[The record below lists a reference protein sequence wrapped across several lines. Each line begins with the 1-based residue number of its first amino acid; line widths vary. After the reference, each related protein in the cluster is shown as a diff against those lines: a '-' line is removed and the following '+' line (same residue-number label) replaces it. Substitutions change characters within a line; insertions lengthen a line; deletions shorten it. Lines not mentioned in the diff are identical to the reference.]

1 MIAKELDFLRMSARQ
16 LMTKRLRVALTVLGI
31 AIGVAAVIGIVA
43 LSDGIRYQAIETI
56 KAQSDLTLIEVHPKM
71 SNGVTQFVTETKAD
85 VLRTTP
91 HVLATAPAFTDAYS
105 TRKQTFLQVVA
116 VRSDEIDKVLN
127 LKYSAGRAFVPSAP
141 EVVFGADLKD
151 KLQRN
156 EGIRIGDV
164 FTALVRDYDANGMP
178 VDRQVPLTV
187 AGSLG
192 DRDDQFD
199 RYVLIDMTTA
209 SRIRG
214 EQKGYDTVFV
224 RVDDPDNVFSVV
236 DEITA
241 QGLDAKG
248 AFEQIKAV
256 NQFMDAILIIFMI
269 FAVFALFVGGLMI
282 TTTMITSVY
291 ERTREI
297 GITMAVGAS
306 ENDVIRMVLYEC
318 LLIGIIGG
326 IVGNILGY
334 LFTVVLN
341 TVGKPFII
349 ARMGSEFS
357 SIFGNEIAKISPEM
371 VVAGMAIAVIFSL
384 GAGLYPA
391 VKATHLNP
399 VEAIRG
405 LI

>member
-1 MIAKELDFLRMSARQ
+1 MIAKEMDFLKMSARQ

-56 KAQSDLTLIEVHPKM
+56 KAQSDLTLIEVHPRTAD
-71 SNGVTQFVTETKAD
+71 GVTQLITDTKVEA
-85 VLRTTP
+85 LAATP
-91 HVLATAPAFTDAYS
+91 HVLAVAPAFMDSYS
-105 TRKQTFLQVVA
+105 TKKQTFLQVVA
-116 VRSDEIDKVLN
+116 VRGDEIDRVLN
-127 LKYSAGRAFVPSAP
+127 LKYTSGQVFTAGAY

-151 KLQRN
+151 TLQRN
-156 EGIRIGDV
+156 EGIRIGDT
-164 FTALVRDYDANGMP
+164 FTALVRDYDEKGMP
-178 VDRQVPLTV
+178 VDRQVPLNVTG
-187 AGSLG
+187 ALG

-199 RYVLIDMTTA
+199 RYILIDMTTA
-209 SRIRG
+209 SEIRG
-214 EQKGYDTVFV
+214 EERGYDTVFV
-224 RVDDPDNVFSVV
+224 RVDDTDNVFYVV

-241 QGLDAKG
+241 QGLEATG

-256 NQFMDAILIIFMI
+256 NQFMDAILIVFMI

-282 TTTMITSVY
+282 MTTMITSVY

-306 ENDVIRMVLYEC
+306 GTDVIRMVLYEC
-318 LLIGIIGG
+318 LLIGVIGG
-326 IVGNILGY
+326 VVGNIFGY

-357 SIFGNEIAKISPEM
+357 SIFGNEIAMLSPEM
-371 VVAGMAIAVIFSL
+371 VVAGMCIAVVFSL

-391 VKATHLNP
+391 IKATHLNP

>member
-1 MIAKELDFLRMSARQ
+1 MIAKEVDFLKMSARQ
-16 LMTKRLRVALTVLGI
+16 LYTKRLRVALTVLGI

-43 LSDGIRYQAIETI
+43 LSGGIRYQAIETI
-56 KAQSDLTLIEVHPKM
+56 KAQSDLTLIEVHPKTAD
-71 SNGVTQFVTETKAD
+71 GITQLITESKVEA
-85 VLRTTP
+85 LRAAP

-116 VRSDEIDKVLN
+116 VQGGEIDKVLN
-127 LKYSAGRAFVPSAP
+127 LKYTSGRAFVPEAP

-156 EGIRIGDV
+156 EGIRVGDV
-164 FTALVRDYDANGMP
+164 FMALVRDYDANGMP

-187 AGSLG
+187 VGALG
-192 DRDDQFD
+192 NRDDKFD
-199 RYVLIDMTTA
+199 NYVLIDQTTA
-209 SRIRG
+209 SWIRG
-214 EQKGYDTVFV
+214 EEKGYDTVYV
-224 RVDDPDNVFSVV
+224 RVDDPDAVFAVV
-236 DEITA
+236 DQITA
-241 QGLDAKG
+241 QGLTATG

-256 NQFMDAILIIFMI
+256 NQFMDAILIVFMI

-318 LLIGIIGG
+318 LLLGIIGG
-326 IVGNILGY
+326 IVGNILGFI
-334 LFTVVLN
+334 FTVVLN

-349 ARMGSEFS
+349 SRLGPEFS
-357 SIFGNEIAKISPEM
+357 SIFGNEIARLSPEM
-371 VVAGMAIAVIFSL
+371 MVAGIAIAIVFSL
-384 GAGLYPA
+384 AAGVYPA
-391 VKATHLNP
+391 FKASHMNP
-399 VEAIRG
+399 VDAIRG
-405 LI
+405 FL

>member
-1 MIAKELDFLRMSARQ
+1 MIAKELDFLRISARQ
-16 LMTKRLRVALTVLGI
+16 LMTKRLRVALTILGI

-56 KAQSDLTLIEVHPKM
+56 KAQSDLTLIEVHPGTAE
-71 SNGVTQFVTETKAD
+71 GVTTLVTDTKVEA
-85 VLRTTP
+85 LRATP
-91 HVLATAPAFTDAYS
+91 HVLAVAPAFMDSYS
-105 TRKQTFLQVVA
+105 TKRQTFLQVVA
-116 VRSDEIDKVLN
+116 VRSDEIDRVLN
-127 LKYSAGRAFVPSAP
+127 LKYTSGRAFSPGAL

-151 KLQRN
+151 RLQRN
-156 EGIRIGDV
+156 EGIRVGDN
-164 FTALVRDYDANGMP
+164 FTALVRDYDLSGMP
-178 VDRQVPLTV
+178 IDRQVPLLVTG
-187 AGSLG
+187 ALG
-192 DRDDQFD
+192 NRDDRFD
-199 RYVLIDMTTA
+199 QYVLIDMTTA
-209 SRIRG
+209 SQIRG

-224 RVDDPDNVFSVV
+224 RVDDPDAVFGVV
-236 DEITA
+236 DQITA
-241 QGLDAKG
+241 QGLESEG

-256 NQFMDAILIIFMI
+256 NQFMDAILIVFMI

-282 TTTMITSVY
+282 MTTMITSVY

-306 ENDVIRMVLYEC
+306 ENDVIRLVLYEC
-318 LLIGIIGG
+318 LLIGIMGG

-349 ARMGSEFS
+349 ARMGPEFS
-357 SIFGNEIAKISPEM
+357 SIIGNEIARLSPEM
-371 VVAGMAIAVIFSL
+371 VVAGMAIAIIFSL

-405 LI
+405 VM

>member
-1 MIAKELDFLRMSARQ
+1 MIAKEMDILMMSARQ

-56 KAQSDLTLIEVHPKM
+56 KAQSDLTLIEVHPKTAD
-71 SNGVTQFVTETKAD
+71 GVTQLITDSKVVSLQSA
-85 VLRTTP
+85 P
-91 HVLATAPAFTDAYS
+91 HVLAVAPAFSDSYS
-105 TRKQTFLQVVA
+105 TKKQTFLQVIA

-127 LKYSAGRAFVPSAP
+127 LKYTAGRAFVSGAP

-164 FTALVRDYDANGMP
+164 FTALVRDYDENGMP

-187 AGSLG
+187 AGALG

-199 RYVLIDMTTA
+199 RYVLIDVTTA

-214 EQKGYDTVFV
+214 EQKGYDTVFI
-224 RVDDPDNVFSVV
+224 RVDDPDAVFAVV
-236 DEITA
+236 DQITG
-241 QGLDAKG
+241 QGLEATG
-248 AFEQIKAV
+248 AFEQIRAV

-269 FAVFALFVGGLMI
+269 FAIFALFVGGLMI

-297 GITMAVGAS
+297 GITMAIGAS
-306 ENDVIRMVLYEC
+306 ETDVIRLVLYEC

-326 IVGNILGY
+326 VVGDILGY

-341 TVGKPFII
+341 TAGKPFII
-349 ARMGSEFS
+349 ARMGPEVS
-357 SIFGNEIAKISPEM
+357 SIFGNEIAKIS
-371 VVAGMAIAVIFSL
+371 
-384 GAGLYPA
+384 
-391 VKATHLNP
+391 
-399 VEAIRG
+399 
-405 LI
+405 